1 MASRSIDEHGLDP
14 GYQQSKKRKIS
25 RASTLSTRHSF
36 SRKRAL
42 VACQPCRAKKA
53 KCDNTRPSC
62 SRCRNQD
69 SECVYEDSEPN
80 LSFDR
85 GTLAIINR
93 LDYLIDLTESNNP
106 TRLPVHEGTNN
117 ESQHGGGNNT
127 TMGARSDVQHRQV
140 ELSTIDTDLENLTST
155 YVDPGYSSLVTEL
168 SFASCEDIL
177 NWPVFGDG
185 QHIANIEALFTDPV
199 LSNDGVNHL
208 LTERGQSRSNQTAS
222 KDVAHKDRGF
232 QEDDVL
238 VLVESFLGRVHTKN
252 PILDPTELRRMA
264 CGVAQRE
271 LQWDGPTCLVLLT
284 CALTV
289 ISSPFA
295 RVSTIADNEQY
306 GNSCEDTP
314 KYSLAEYY
322 YDEARKRIGLLGNG
336 PLATECYFLIGVYE
350 MYSLRPFQA
359 SVSFNRACVT
369 FQISNR
375 RSFKLSEES
384 ALLGSH
390 ACRQYWSCLK
400 SEQSVNHLAIMLPM
414 LTLTSEISVELQVP
428 SSGLTSLNYTQSFP
442 LPPESR
448 DNDSCMSAS
457 PTVIFYTSP
466 EPFMERLPQVQG
478 SWYYYLADIAA
489 RRILQRVVDSFYAGP
504 IDLQLTTIASVI
516 KAAEELS
523 RQIEQW
529 YQNLPA
535 PIAFDYDMPAEDEL
549 AYHLQ
554 ARTYELQ
561 ERTYRPFLFFALHY
575 DLDEATGNKVRSLAQ
590 KHSAVCVKLIRQWD
604 IRHRHHGTW
613 LMVRQS
619 FNSALLLI
627 AAHKAGLSGLPQEQF
642 EETVRLSVST
652 IRYWEREAADL
663 KASRLIL
670 QDVMSR
676 E

>member
-25 RASTLSTRHSF
+25 RAPTLSTRHSF

-93 LDYLIDLTESNNP
+93 LDYLIDLNESNNS
-106 TRLPVHEGTNN
+106 TRLPVHGGTNN
-117 ESQHGGGNNT
+117 ESQRGGGDHT
-127 TMGARSDVQHRQV
+127 TMGVRSDVQHRQV
-140 ELSTIDTDLENLTST
+140 ELSTIDTDLENLEST
-155 YVDPGYSSLVTEL
+155 YVDSGYSPLVTEL
-168 SFASCEDIL
+168 SFSSCEGIFK
-177 NWPVFGDG
+177 WPVFGDG
-185 QHIANIEALFTDPV
+185 QDVTNIEALFTDPV
-199 LSNDGVNHL
+199 LSNDGVDHL
-208 LTERGQSRSNQTAS
+208 LEKHGQSRSNQTAS
-222 KDVAHKDRGF
+222 KDVAYNDRGF
-232 QEDDVL
+232 PGDDIL
-238 VLVESFLGRVHTKN
+238 VLVESFLGHVHTTN
-252 PILDPTELRRMA
+252 PILNPTEIRKMA
-264 CGVAQRE
+264 CGVAQRQ

-284 CALTV
+284 CALAV

-295 RVSTIADNEQY
+295 RISTVADNGKY
-306 GNSCEDTP
+306 GNSYEDTP

-336 PLATECYFLIGVYE
+336 SLATECYFLIGVYE

-359 SVSFNRACVT
+359 SVSFNRADEV
-369 FQISNR
+369 SNR
-375 RSFKLSEES
+375 QKSQL
-384 ALLGSH
+384 
-390 ACRQYWSCLK
+390 CLTLMPVD
-400 SEQSVNHLAIMLPM
+400 SIGPSVNHLAITLPM

-428 SSGLTSLNYTQSFP
+428 SSGLTSQNYTQSFP
-442 LPPESR
+442 LPPVSR

-457 PTVIFYTSP
+457 PTVMFYTSP
-466 EPFMERLPQVQG
+466 EPFMEHLPQVQG

-489 RRILQRVVDSFYAGP
+489 RRILQRVVDSFYADH
-504 IDLQLTTIASVI
+504 IDLQLTTITSMI

-523 RQIEQW
+523 RQIDQW

-561 ERTYRPFLFFALHY
+561 ERTYRPFLFYALHY
-575 DLDEATGNKVRSLAQ
+575 DLDEATGNKVRSLVQ

-627 AAHKAGLSGLPQEQF
+627 AAHKAGLSGLPQKQF

-676 E
+676 N